1 MSCSFNKESG
11 LKRLKMRYG
20 KRNYLYNIL
29 YVDNKARTI
38 IPEVVNAWNLTPHR
52 FIKSGET
59 VSIDINRTLYIIK
72 GFSSSD
78 YVHIDVKQDRIDIT
92 LDPNDTN
99 ATRQARVSLNI
110 SDPTGTHK
118 LLQFVIHQN

>member
-20 KRNYLYNIL
+20 KETILYNIL

-59 VSIDINRTLYIIK
+59 VSIDISRTLYIIK

>member
-1 MSCSFNKESG
+1 MEKETI
-11 LKRLKMRYG
+11 
-20 KRNYLYNIL
+20 LYNIL

-38 IPEVVNAWNLTPHR
+38 IPETVNAWNLTPHR

-78 YVHIDVKQDRIDIT
+78 YVHIDVK
-92 LDPNDTN
+92 
-99 ATRQARVSLNI
+99 
-110 SDPTGTHK
+110 
-118 LLQFVIHQN
+118 

>member
-1 MSCSFNKESG
+1 MEKETI
-11 LKRLKMRYG
+11 
-20 KRNYLYNIL
+20 LYNIL

-59 VSIDINRTLYIIK
+59 VSIDISRTLYIIK

-78 YVHIDVKQDRIDIT
+78 YVH
-92 LDPNDTN
+92 PNDTN

>member
-1 MSCSFNKESG
+1 MEKETI
-11 LKRLKMRYG
+11 
-20 KRNYLYNIL
+20 LYNIL

-38 IPEVVNAWNLTPHR
+38 IPEVANAWNLTPHR

-59 VSIDINRTLYIIK
+59 VSIDINRTMYIIK